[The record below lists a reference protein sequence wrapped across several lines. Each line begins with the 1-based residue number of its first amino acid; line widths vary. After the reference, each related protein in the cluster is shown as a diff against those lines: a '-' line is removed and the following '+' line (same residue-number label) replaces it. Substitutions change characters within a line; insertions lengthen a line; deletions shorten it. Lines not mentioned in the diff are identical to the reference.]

1 MSLEHKDV
9 RAKLEPEL
17 HAQLRAICDIDGVDM
32 GDFIEAVLVPVIRK
46 RMHDAI
52 ALASRFPRPGI
63 TGSGRESPGTAGSDR
78 E

>member
-1 MSLEHKDV
+1 MSLERGMSALLELEV
-9 RAKLEPEL
+9 RSCE
-17 HAQLRAICDIDGVDM
+17 RSGDIDGVDD
-32 GDFIEAVLVPVIRK
+32 GRLIEAVLVPVIRK

-63 TGSGRESPGTAGSDR
+63 TGSGRGIPGTAGVTG